1 MYSEVVHAV
10 YRRGENHVA
19 GYQLPG
25 WGWGL
30 LFLDLLIFLP
40 VFLIVRT
47 MHTRRQG
54 KEKQEIRM
62 SELTNANV
70 GELHARRHR
79 PGPRH
84 DRGPRSA
91 GV

>member
-1 MYSEVVHAV
+1 MYSEVIHAV

-47 MHTRRQG
+47 LQTR
-54 KEKQEIRM
+54 K
-62 SELTNANV
+62 
-70 GELHARRHR
+70 GET
-79 PGPRH
+79 
-84 DRGPRSA
+84 
-91 GV
+91 